1 MPTTIH
7 LEADKTAK
15 WTIRTSKHSKQC
27 AFVYNYTCRMD
38 TRNITNIKE
47 EITHKNN
54 NNIITKNNNNI
65 ITNNTNNQQQEEQ
78 NEIALL
84 LNNNNNNTIEE
95 KKDTS
100 NQMASSSNT
109 HTPFLQR
116 PWPYPTVSSKLHPF
130 FHTIISNPKATALN
144 FFPITLIF
152 AFIGE
157 IFSFLAYI
165 FTWYGVVFLILG
177 LIWYGA
183 VFFARSMSFPGYLS
197 TVQRQIENQASFQY
211 KRLHEYHLNQINK
224 FINDMIK
231 NHAVN
236 NWSMYYESK
245 ETLEGMLNI
254 ILKQEELYG
263 NLCTSSNKYKS
274 KLNTFLTE
282 CNLYINPDVINTK
295 LLKSQLS
302 NNTTTTN
309 NNNNNI
315 NNDNNI
321 YESLNNISNMLK
333 ELQSLDYLLVE
344 QKKTHDTE
352 ENNERTE
359 SMENGKPILKSNLDD
374 PDNYYDDEDNND
386 EDNSDE
392 STQIFTSVKHHWT
405 KKIYQAIKEFY
416 LTRVEARKP
425 LNAVFTIDYLRAR
438 LVYKYHGQTFTL
450 RSTDKISIDSMLVP
464 PPINYNNKNNN
475 NANNSTNMDRTI
487 FDGGNINVSSSN
499 FDMDHINNTNDISNY
514 LLSIR
519 KGVLFC
525 NPNGGMYE
533 YSSHWVNYYREQG
546 FAVFLFNYRG
556 YGRSKGYP
564 VPTKLKNDGVLAYQM
579 LTNKLHPEAKIIIHG
594 ESMGGM
600 IACHVAK
607 VCNPKQSGAKEC
619 KAKQ

>member
-116 PWPYPTVSSKLHPF
+116 PWPYPTLSSKLHPF

-263 NLCTSSNKYKS
+263 NL
-274 KLNTFLTE
+274 
-282 CNLYINPDVINTK
+282 
-295 LLKSQLS
+295 
-302 NNTTTTN
+302 
-309 NNNNNI
+309 
-315 NNDNNI
+315 
-321 YESLNNISNMLK
+321 
-333 ELQSLDYLLVE
+333 
-344 QKKTHDTE
+344 
-352 ENNERTE
+352 
-359 SMENGKPILKSNLDD
+359 
-374 PDNYYDDEDNND
+374 
-386 EDNSDE
+386 
-392 STQIFTSVKHHWT
+392 
-405 KKIYQAIKEFY
+405 
-416 LTRVEARKP
+416 
-425 LNAVFTIDYLRAR
+425 
-438 LVYKYHGQTFTL
+438 
-450 RSTDKISIDSMLVP
+450 
-464 PPINYNNKNNN
+464 
-475 NANNSTNMDRTI
+475 
-487 FDGGNINVSSSN
+487 
-499 FDMDHINNTNDISNY
+499 
-514 LLSIR
+514 
-519 KGVLFC
+519 
-525 NPNGGMYE
+525 
-533 YSSHWVNYYREQG
+533 
-546 FAVFLFNYRG
+546 
-556 YGRSKGYP
+556 
-564 VPTKLKNDGVLAYQM
+564 
-579 LTNKLHPEAKIIIHG
+579 
-594 ESMGGM
+594 
-600 IACHVAK
+600 
-607 VCNPKQSGAKEC
+607 
-619 KAKQ
+619 